1 MCGDAELKK
10 YITKYCKNLFSQLD
24 ITPLS
29 MDESRREDIP
39 QVSEKENEG
48 HKTFPKQKIKR
59 QYLK

>member
-1 MCGDAELKK
+1 MCGDVELKK

-48 HKTFPKQKIKR
+48 HKTLLKQKLKR